1 MILEKPLVVAGW
13 VRLIFRKFA
22 DKNKQF
28 MSEKEKIVKES
39 KIEVKVG
46 LNKENVPVGIQWRAD
61 DNPEGKQFLDA
72 KGMLLSFFDL
82 NSRDTLRIDLWTED
96 LQVMEMDRMVYH
108 TLKGL
113 SETYVRATGNKELA
127 GQMLQFAQ
135 YFGEK
140 TEVLPPSKKE

>member
-1 MILEKPLVVAGW
+1 
-13 VRLIFRKFA
+13 
-22 DKNKQF
+22 
-28 MSEKEKIVKES
+28 MSEQEKIVKES

-46 LNKENVPVGIQWRAD
+46 LNKENVPVGIRWRAD
-61 DNPEGKQFLDA
+61 DNPEGQQYLDA

-113 SETYVRATGNKELA
+113 SETYVRSTGNKELA